1 MIKLKVLRWGG
12 NPGGP
17 NAITTVLF
25 RETVGRRV
33 RGREVTKKAEGE
45 VSDCWMDGWKL
56 QARKWGQPPDT
67 GKGKKTDSPL
77 SHQKALPIVT
87 RFSPLRLNL
96 DF

>member
-45 VSDCWMDGWKL
+45 V
-56 QARKWGQPPDT
+56 R
-67 GKGKKTDSPL
+67 
-77 SHQKALPIVT
+77 
-87 RFSPLRLNL
+87 
-96 DF
+96 